1 MVLDAWSCQILCVYL
16 QLVNRNNM
24 VKFVGGPAGGH
35 VPSRNLG
42 TKVMVAG
49 RSMILP
55 DSEVPYVVQK
65 LTMGQIAAIP
75 NLNYS

>member
-1 MVLDAWSCQILCVYL
+1 
-16 QLVNRNNM
+16 M
-24 VKFVGGPAGGH
+24 VKFIGGPAGGH
-35 VPSRNLG
+35 APSRNLG

-55 DSEVPYVVQK
+55 NSEVPYVVQK

-75 NLNYS
+75 KDQFAVSLMDPSMPVMSIAGGSK